1 MPMFLS
7 SDAHAPSM
15 HQKEGFL
22 SYLWHRK
29 YSARDFLEPLSGMPF
44 AYALLRI
51 LEGQF
56 NLLTVVLVF
65 VLVLIYLP
73 TIIVFVESKNF
84 P

>member
-1 MPMFLS
+1 MFLS
-7 SDAHAPSM
+7 SDALGTSM
-15 HQKEGFL
+15 HRKEGFS
-22 SYLWHRK
+22 SYLWNRK

-51 LEGQF
+51 LEGQL
-56 NLLTVVLVF
+56 NLLTIVIVF
-65 VLVLIYLP
+65 ILVLIYLP